1 LQPAIWRLFG
11 RDVDLEVEAENEAS
25 EIVKGDP
32 FVAAGIILNW
42 NIRQLAC
49 WSAKEFK
56 GK

>member
-1 LQPAIWRLFG
+1 M
-11 RDVDLEVEAENEAS
+11 DLEVEAENEAS

-42 NIRQLAC
+42 NIRQLAY

-56 GK
+56 GEVITLFG